1 MGVNINTEGVVKRAQ
16 SRILMHQINGEAAY
30 CNVVNRRTLKRQPL
44 DVQQQRQRLNYDERR
59 GIVHQSVKNI
69 DATGKVSRRAGGNHH
84 ACNAEIEQQKGSAV
98 IGAQACQ
105 LKATHVLRQQI
116 KTDEG

>member
-1 MGVNINTEGVVKRAQ
+1 MGVNVNAEVVVKRAQ
-16 SRILMHQINGEAAY
+16 SRILMHQINGEAAC
-30 CNVVNRRTLKRQPL
+30 CNAVDRCTLKRQPF

-69 DATGKVSRRAGGNHH
+69 DATAKVSRRADGNHH
-84 ACNAEIEQQKGSAV
+84 ARNTEIEQQKGSAV
-98 IGAQACQ
+98 IGVQACQ

-116 KTDEG
+116 KADKG